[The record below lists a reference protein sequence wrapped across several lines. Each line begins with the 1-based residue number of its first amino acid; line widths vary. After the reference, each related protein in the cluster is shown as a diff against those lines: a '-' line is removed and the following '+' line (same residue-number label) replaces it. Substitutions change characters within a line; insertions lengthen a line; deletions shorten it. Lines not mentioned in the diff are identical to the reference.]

1 MVSRLAGS
9 GTLGYVD
16 GAATSA
22 QFQDPRGITAY
33 GGIAYFVEDGKFY
46 VRQLSSG

>member
-1 MVSRLAGS
+1 MSRLAGS
-9 GTLGYVD
+9 GTAGYVD

-22 QFQDPRGITAY
+22 QFQNPIGVAAY
-33 GGIAYFVEDGKFY
+33 GGIAYFVEENKFY